1 MSVDAAVRAPEPLCR
16 PIVAAQEQ
24 DTASDETGPQNG
36 PEGTGA
42 MEPSWDELRE
52 RLFGMTMR
60 ELRGIGRDWFAGCLG
75 GASTKAQVVGEM
87 VSQMRHWWYLPDGYG
102 RQRVANVLRD
112 IDAFWKEG

>member
-1 MSVDAAVRAPEPLCR
+1 MDAAVRAQEPPHGHFWDNHER
-16 PIVAAQEQ
+16 
-24 DTASDETGPQNG
+24 DTASDETWPQNG

-52 RLFGMTMR
+52 RLHGMTMR
-60 ELRGIGRDWFAGCLG
+60 ELRGICRDWFAGSLG

-87 VSQMRHWWYLPDGYG
+87 ISQMRHWWHLPDGYG

-112 IDAFWKEG
+112 IDAVWKEG